1 MANTENNTDKTVE
14 KTIET
19 LPKNILIVPM
29 RGCPVFPGLFT
40 TIEVSDKQDLDI
52 IKHASKYGGFGL
64 LMLKNEEKSTNALTA
79 EDFCQIGTFVKIK
92 NQVNTIYGT
101 KSLFIETIS
110 RFKVLSMISHGGL
123 ITAQVEY
130 IEETKLSSTE
140 DKACTAALREALNK
154 RADRSMIL
162 DNLRFNASNI
172 PEAIRLADFLASCV
186 VPRNEQ
192 QALLEELDGRKRIVW
207 VLKVLADELT
217 VQKMHDEIQSIVAKK
232 IDRRQREYYL
242 REEMRIIQ
250 QQLDGL
256 SNTDDLMELTPDEL
270 IDSLKATIEGGA
282 PKKDKPKQKPR
293 LIDRLKALNLQGEA
307 YETVFSEYSKMQS
320 MDQNNPD
327 YSSTRTYLETIADLP
342 WNTFS
347 PDDFSIERAKKI
359 LEEDH
364 YGVKDVKERILE
376 FLAVRKLKND
386 TKGSI
391 ICLVGPPG
399 TGKTSI
405 GISIAKALNK
415 KYYRF
420 SVGGMRD
427 EAEIKGHRRTYIG
440 SMPGQVI
447 KGLKVTKTMNP
458 VFVIDEID
466 KMTISN
472 QGDPAAAL
480 LEVLDPEQNST
491 FRDHYLDIPFD
502 VSNVLFIV
510 TANTTDT
517 IPRPLLD
524 RMECIELN
532 GYTSEEKLHIGKKY
546 LVPKSRAKHGLK
558 SSDIKYTDK
567 ILRKIAEEYAREAG
581 VRNFEKA
588 LDKIH
593 RKVAMEIVENS
604 YKIAELKAAGATDE
618 EIAKNDELL
627 KLPIKI
633 TDEKLIKY
641 LGQPIFHEDEVIRA
655 NKPGMSVGL
664 AWTSMGGDVLAIEA
678 QHLPGKGDLKLTGQL
693 GEVMQES
700 ANIAFSYIKSISAN
714 HGIDL
719 SWFEKNSIH
728 LHVPEGATPKDGPS
742 AGITMAT
749 AIYSLITGQTMA
761 KDMAM
766 TGELSLL
773 GKVMPIGGLKE
784 KVLAARRNLVK
795 TILIPKFNKRDLD
808 KLEDNVKEGITFHL
822 VGDMEEVLKYAFPED
837 KFPYREVA
845 KVEQVSQPSPEERIA
860 AAVAKAIA
868 SVQAGV
874 NVDASVQAGVNVDAS
889 VQAGNTNAN
898 ATTTVHKAK
907 GAH

>member
-1 MANTENNTDKTVE
+1 MTNKDN
-14 KTIET
+14 TIES
-19 LPKNILIVPM
+19 LPKNILIIPM

-40 TIEVSDKQDLDI
+40 TIEVSDKQDLEI
-52 IKHASKYGGFGL
+52 VEQSKKFNGFGL
-64 LMLKNEEKSTNALTA
+64 LMLKNEEKSHKALTSD
-79 EDFCQIGTFVKIK
+79 DFYQIGTFVRVK
-92 NQVNTIYGT
+92 NQINTIYGS

-110 RFKVLSMISHGGL
+110 RFKVIAMFSHGGL

-130 IEETKLSSTE
+130 IEEDKLSNNE
-140 DKACTAALREALNK
+140 DKAFTQALREALNQ
-154 RADRSMIL
+154 RADRSLIL
-162 DNLRFNASNI
+162 ENLRFNASNI

-186 VPRNEQ
+186 VSKQNQ
-192 QALLEELDGRKRIVW
+192 QAFLEELDGRKRIIW
-207 VLKVLADELT
+207 VLKVLQDDLN
-217 VQKMHDEIQSIVAKK
+217 VQKLHEEIQTLVSKK
-232 IDRRQREYYL
+232 IDKRQREYFI
-242 REEMRIIQ
+242 REEMRILQ

-256 SNTDDLMELTPDEL
+256 AYSDEIQDLTPEDLVE
-270 IDSLKATIEGGA
+270 SLKDALTNGEKKGGQKGQ
-282 PKKDKPKQKPR
+282 KKGQPKQKPR

-327 YSSTRTYLETIADLP
+327 YSSTRTYLETVADLP
-342 WNTFS
+342 WNKFS
-347 PDDFSIERAKKI
+347 PDDFSIEHAKKI
-359 LEEDH
+359 LEEAH

-517 IPRPLLD
+517 IPRPLMD

-558 SSDIKYTDK
+558 GTDIKYTDK
-567 ILRKIAEEYAREAG
+567 ILLKIAEEYAREAG

-593 RKVAMEIVENS
+593 RKVAMEIVENG
-604 YKIAELKAAGATDE
+604 YKISDLKANGATDE
-618 EIAKNDELL
+618 DIANNKDLL
-627 KLPIKI
+627 KLPIRI

-678 QHLPGKGDLKLTGQL
+678 QHIPGKGELKLTGQL
-693 GEVMQES
+693 GDVMQES
-700 ANIAFSYIKSISAN
+700 ANIAYSYVKSISAN

-719 SWFEKNSIH
+719 SWFEKNTLH

-761 KDMAM
+761 QNMAM

-822 VGDMEEVLKYAFPED
+822 VGDMEEVLKYAFPDD
-837 KFPYREVA
+837 KFPYREITVS
-845 KVEQVSQPSPEERIA
+845 EQPVQPSAEERIA
-860 AAVAKAIA
+860 AAVAKAVASTLIDEGIA
-868 SVQAGV
+868 T
-874 NVDASVQAGVNVDAS
+874 NVKN
-889 VQAGNTNAN
+889 
-898 ATTTVHKAK
+898 
-907 GAH
+907 

>member
-1 MANTENNTDKTVE
+1 MKNSENN
-14 KTIET
+14 IEN
-19 LPKNILIVPM
+19 LPKNILIIPM
-29 RGCPVFPGLFT
+29 RGCPVFPGLYT
-40 TIEVSDKQDLDI
+40 TIEVSDKQDI
-52 IKHASKYGGFGL
+52 EIVKQSERFNGFGL
-64 LMLKNEEKSTNALTA
+64 VLLKNEDKSSKALTV
-79 EDFCQIGTFVKIK
+79 EDFYQIGTFVRVK
-92 NQVNTIYGT
+92 NQINTIYGT
-101 KSLFIETIS
+101 KSLFIETIA
-110 RFKVLSMISHGGL
+110 RFRILAMLSHGGL

-130 IEETKLSSTE
+130 IQEDELTPTE
-140 DKACTAALREALNK
+140 DKAFTAALREALNY
-154 RADRSMIL
+154 RADKSLIL
-162 DNLRFNASNI
+162 ENLRFNASNI
-172 PEAIRLADFLASCV
+172 PEAIRLADYLAGTV
-186 VPRNEQ
+186 VPRHQ
-192 QALLEELDGRKRIVW
+192 QQEFLETLSGHERIIK
-207 VLKVLADELT
+207 VLKVLEEELT
-217 VQKMHDEIQSIVAKK
+217 VQKMHDEIQALVTKK
-232 IDRRQREYYL
+232 IDARQREYFL
-242 REEMRIIQ
+242 REELRIVR
-250 QQLDGL
+250 QQLKKLG
-256 SNTDDLMELTPDEL
+256 TPDDDIMDLTEDEL
-270 IDSLKATIEGGA
+270 EDSLRDALEDGGIQEGSTTEEQSTGTSA
-282 PKKDKPKQKPR
+282 PERRPKPKAK
-293 LIDRLKALNLQGEA
+293 LIDRLKALKLEGEA
-307 YETVFSEYSKMQS
+307 YETVFNEYQKMQNMEPNNPEYSII
-320 MDQNNPD
+320 
-327 YSSTRTYLETIADLP
+327 RTYLETIADLP
-342 WNTFS
+342 WNEMS
-347 PDDFSIERAKKI
+347 PDDFSLEKARKI

-364 YGVKDVKERILE
+364 YGIKDVKERILE

-440 SMPGQVI
+440 AMPGQVI
-447 KGLKVTKTMNP
+447 KGLKVTKTKNP

-466 KMTISN
+466 KMTVSN

-480 LEVLDPEQNST
+480 LEVLDPEQNTT

-517 IPRPLLD
+517 IPRPLMD

-532 GYTSEEKLHIGKKY
+532 GYTSDEKLHIGKKY

-558 SSDIKYTDK
+558 STDVKYTDR
-567 ILRKIAEEYAREAG
+567 ILKKIAEEYAREAG

-593 RKVAMEIVENS
+593 RKVAMEIVENE
-604 YKIAELKAAGATDE
+604 YRIADLKAAGATE
-618 EIAKNDELL
+618 EDIANNKELL
-627 KLPIKI
+627 QRPVKI

-655 NKPGMSVGL
+655 TRPGMSVGL

-678 QHLPGKGDLKLTGQL
+678 QHIPGKGDLKLTGQL
-693 GEVMQES
+693 GDVMQES
-700 ANIAFSYIKSISAN
+700 ANIAFSYVKSIAAN
-714 HGIDL
+714 HGIDMK
-719 SWFEKNSIH
+719 WFDSNNIH

-749 AIYSLITGQTMA
+749 AIYSLITNQTMVQN
-761 KDMAM
+761 MAM

-808 KLEDNVKEGITFHL
+808 KLEDNVKEGIEFHL

-837 KFPYREVA
+837 KYPYREN
-845 KVEQVSQPSPEERIA
+845 VEVRDNAQPSPEERIA
-860 AAVAKAIA
+860 AAVAKAVS
-868 SVQAGV
+868 SVLE
-874 NVDASVQAGVNVDAS
+874 SS
-889 VQAGNTNAN
+889 
-898 ATTTVHKAK
+898 K
-907 GAH
+907 

>member
-1 MANTENNTDKTVE
+1 MKNTENN
-14 KTIET
+14 IEN

-29 RGCPVFPGLFT
+29 RGCPVFPGMFT
-40 TIEVSDKQDLDI
+40 TIEVTDKQDIAIVKQADRFN
-52 IKHASKYGGFGL
+52 GFGL
-64 LMLKNEEKSTNALTA
+64 LLLKNEDKSTKSLTA
-79 EDFCQIGTFVKIK
+79 EDFYQIGTFVRVK
-92 NQVNTIYGT
+92 NQINTIYGT

-110 RFKVLSMISHGGL
+110 RFKVLAMLTHGGL

-130 IEETKLSSTE
+130 IEEDKLAPAE
-140 DKACTAALREALNK
+140 DKAFTSTLRDALNL
-154 RADRSMIL
+154 RADRSIL
-162 DNLRFNASNI
+162 LENLRFNASNI
-172 PEAIRLADFLASCV
+172 SEAIRLADYLASAV
-186 VPRNEQ
+186 VPRQNQ
-192 QALLEELDGRKRIVW
+192 QEFLETLSGRERILK
-207 VLKVLADELT
+207 VLKVLEEELT
-217 VQKMHDEIQSIVAKK
+217 VQKMHDEIQGLVAKK
-232 IDRRQREYYL
+232 IDNRQREYFL

-250 QQLDGL
+250 QQLDSL
-256 SNTDDLMELTPDEL
+256 SYPDDLTDLTGEELA
-270 IDSLKATIEGGA
+270 DSLKQALSGEPA
-282 PKKDKPKQKPR
+282 KLKKEAKPKQKPR

-307 YETVFSEYSKMQS
+307 YETVFNEYGKLQNME
-320 MDQNNPD
+320 QNNPE
-327 YSSTRTYLETIADLP
+327 YSIIRTYLEMVADLP
-342 WNTFS
+342 WNNFS
-347 PDDFSIERAKKI
+347 PDDFSLERAKKI

-364 YGVKDVKERILE
+364 YGVKDVKNRILE
-376 FLAVRKLKND
+376 FLAVRKLRND

-440 SMPGQVI
+440 AMPGQII
-447 KGLKVTKTMNP
+447 KGLKVTKTKNP

-466 KMTISN
+466 KMTVSN

-480 LEVLDPEQNST
+480 LEVLDPEQNTT

-517 IPRPLLD
+517 IPRPLMD

-546 LVPKSRAKHGLK
+546 LVPKSRTKHGLK
-558 SSDIKYTDK
+558 ASDVKYSDK

-593 RKVAMEIVENS
+593 RKVAMEIVEND
-604 YKIAELKAAGATDE
+604 YKIADLKAKGATAED
-618 EIAKNDELL
+618 IANDKELL
-627 KLPIKI
+627 QLPIRI
-633 TDEKLIKY
+633 TDEKLIQY

-655 NKPGMSVGL
+655 TRPGMSVGL

-678 QHLPGKGDLKLTGQL
+678 QHIPGKGELKLTGQL
-693 GEVMQES
+693 GDVMQES

-719 SWFEKNSIH
+719 SWFDKNTIH

-761 KDMAM
+761 QDMAM

-784 KVLAARRNLVK
+784 KVLAARRNFVK

-822 VGDMEEVLKYAFPED
+822 VGDMEEVLKFAFPED
-837 KFPYREVA
+837 KFPYREVKA
-845 KVEQVSQPSPEERIA
+845 EEQPAQPSPEERIA
-860 AAVAKAIA
+860 VAVAKAIA
-868 SVQAGV
+868 SVQAGFSANAPV
-874 NVDASVQAGVNVDAS
+874 NAIASVQA
-889 VQAGNTNAN
+889 T
-898 ATTTVHKAK
+898 K
-907 GAH
+907 GDH

>member
-1 MANTENNTDKTVE
+1 MKNNENKLEN
-14 KTIET
+14 
-19 LPKNILIVPM
+19 LPKNILIIPM
-29 RGCPVFPGLFT
+29 RGCPVFPGLYT
-40 TIEVSDKQDLDI
+40 TIEVSDKQDMEI
-52 IKHASKYGGFGL
+52 VKRAEKFNGFGL
-64 LMLKNEEKSTNALTA
+64 LLLKNEEKSTKSLQV
-79 EDFCQIGTFVKIK
+79 EDFHEIGTFVRVK
-92 NQVNTIYGT
+92 NQINTIYGT
-101 KSLFIETIS
+101 KSLFIETIA
-110 RFKVLSMISHGGL
+110 RFKVVSMLSHAGL

-130 IEETKLSSTE
+130 IQEEELSPTE
-140 DKACTAALREALNK
+140 DKAFTTALREALNL
-154 RADRSMIL
+154 RADKSILL
-162 DNLRFNASNI
+162 DNIRFNASNI
-172 PEAIRLADFLASCV
+172 AEAIRLADYLASAI
-186 VPRNEQ
+186 VPRQNQ
-192 QALLEELDGRKRIVW
+192 QEFLETLSGRERIIK
-207 VLKVLADELT
+207 VLKVLQEELT
-217 VQKMHDEIQSIVAKK
+217 VQKMHDEIQALVSKK
-232 IDRRQREYYL
+232 IDARQKEFFL
-242 REEMRIIQ
+242 REELKIVR
-250 QQLDGL
+250 QQLQKLGE
-256 SNTDDLMELTPDEL
+256 SDDILDLTEDEL
-270 IDSLKATIEGGA
+270 EDSLREALGEEPLKT
-282 PKKDKPKQKPR
+282 KKPKAKAK

-307 YETVFSEYSKMQS
+307 YETVFSEYQKLQTMEQA
-320 MDQNNPD
+320 NPE
-327 YSSTRTYLETIADLP
+327 YSIIRTYLETVADLP
-342 WNTFS
+342 WNEVS
-347 PDDFSIERAKKI
+347 PDDFSLEKAKKI

-364 YGVKDVKERILE
+364 CGIKDVKERILE

-399 TGKTSI
+399 TGKTSV

-440 SMPGQVI
+440 AMPGQVI
-447 KGLKVTKTMNP
+447 KGLKITKTKNP

-466 KMTISN
+466 KMTVSN

-532 GYTSEEKLHIGKKY
+532 GYTSDEKLHIGKKY

-558 SSDIKYTDK
+558 ATDIKYTDK
-567 ILRKIAEEYAREAG
+567 ILKKIAEEYAREAG

-593 RKVAMEIVENS
+593 RKVAMEIVENE
-604 YKIAELKAAGATDE
+604 YKIADLKAGGASE
-618 EIAKNDELL
+618 EDILSNKDLL
-627 KLPIKI
+627 ALPIKI

-641 LGQPIFHEDEVIRA
+641 LGQPIFHEDEIIRA
-655 NKPGMSVGL
+655 VRPGMSVGL

-678 QHLPGKGDLKLTGQL
+678 QHIPGKGDLKLTGQL
-693 GEVMQES
+693 GDVMQES
-700 ANIAFSYIKSISAN
+700 ANIAFSYIKSIAAS
-714 HGIDL
+714 HRIDL
-719 SWFEKNSIH
+719 SWFEKNNIH

-749 AIYSLITGQTMA
+749 AIYSLITEQTMA

-808 KLEDNVKEGITFHL
+808 KLEDNVKEGLTFHL
-822 VGDMEEVLKYAFPED
+822 VGDMEEVLSYAFPND
-837 KFPYREVA
+837 KYKYKEHFVP
-845 KVEQVSQPSPEERIA
+845 EQKEQKSPEEKLAI
-860 AAVAKAIA
+860 AVA
-868 SVQAGV
+868 QAV
-874 NVDASVQAGVNVDAS
+874 
-889 VQAGNTNAN
+889 TNALQS
-898 ATTTVHKAK
+898 AK
-907 GAH
+907 RD

>member
-1 MANTENNTDKTVE
+1 MKENI
-14 KTIET
+14 IEN
-19 LPKNILIVPM
+19 LPKNILIIPM
-29 RGCPVFPGLFT
+29 RGCPVFPGMFT
-40 TIEVSDKQDLDI
+40 TIEVTDKQDLAIVKQADRFN
-52 IKHASKYGGFGL
+52 GFGL
-64 LMLKNEEKSTNALTA
+64 LLLKNEEKSNKSLTA
-79 EDFCQIGTFVKIK
+79 EDFYQIGTFVRVK
-92 NQVNTIYGT
+92 NQINTIYGT

-110 RFKVLSMISHGGL
+110 RFKVVAMLSHGGL

-130 IEETKLSSTE
+130 LEEDKLAPTE
-140 DKACTAALREALNK
+140 DKAFTSALRDALNL
-154 RADRSMIL
+154 RADRSIL
-162 DNLRFNASNI
+162 LENLRFNATNI
-172 PEAIRLADFLASCV
+172 PEAIRLADYLASAI
-186 VPRNEQ
+186 VPRANQ
-192 QALLEELDGRKRIVW
+192 QEFLETLSGRERILK
-207 VLKVLADELT
+207 VLKVLEEELT
-217 VQKMHDEIQSIVAKK
+217 VQKMHDEIQGLVAKK
-232 IDRRQREYYL
+232 IDQRQREYFL
-242 REEMRIIQ
+242 REEMRLIQ
-250 QQLDGL
+250 QQLDNL
-256 SNTDDLMELTPDEL
+256 SYPDDLADLTGEELA
-270 IDSLKATIEGGA
+270 DSLKQAMSGEPA
-282 PKKDKPKQKPR
+282 QKQKQAKPKQKAR
-293 LIDRLKALNLQGEA
+293 LIDKLKALNLQGEA
-307 YETVFSEYSKMQS
+307 YETVFNEYGKLQNME
-320 MDQNNPD
+320 QNNPE
-327 YSSTRTYLETIADLP
+327 YSILRTYLETVADLP
-342 WNTFS
+342 WNDFT
-347 PDDFSIERAKKI
+347 PDDFSLERAKKI

-376 FLAVRKLKND
+376 FLAVRKLRND

-440 SMPGQVI
+440 SMPGQII
-447 KGLKVTKTMNP
+447 KGLKVTKSKNP

-466 KMTISN
+466 KMTVSN

-480 LEVLDPEQNST
+480 LEVLDPEQNTT

-517 IPRPLLD
+517 IPRPLMD

-558 SSDIKYTDK
+558 TSDIKYTDK

-593 RKVAMEIVENS
+593 RKVAMEIVENE
-604 YKIAELKAAGATDE
+604 YKISDLKAKGATDE
-618 EIAKNDELL
+618 DIANDKELL
-627 KLPIKI
+627 QLPIRI

-641 LGQPIFHEDEVIRA
+641 LGQPIFHEDEVIKATR
-655 NKPGMSVGL
+655 PGMSVGL

-678 QHLPGKGDLKLTGQL
+678 QHIPGKGELKLTGQL

-700 ANIAFSYIKSISAN
+700 ANIAFSYIKSISAS

-719 SWFEKNSIH
+719 SWFEKNTLH

-749 AIYSLITGQTMA
+749 AIYSLITEQTMA
-761 KDMAM
+761 QNMAM

-808 KLEDNVKEGITFHL
+808 KLDDNVKEGITFHL
-822 VGDMEEVLKYAFPED
+822 VGDMEEVLKYAFPND
-837 KFPYREVA
+837 KFPYRNVKAE
-845 KVEQVSQPSPEERIA
+845 KQQEQPSPEERIA

-868 SVQAGV
+868 SVQA
-874 NVDASVQAGVNVDAS
+874 NCALPTASGAQDK
-889 VQAGNTNAN
+889 T
-898 ATTTVHKAK
+898 K
-907 GAH
+907 GEH

>member
-1 MANTENNTDKTVE
+1 MKNTENN
-14 KTIET
+14 IEN

-29 RGCPVFPGLFT
+29 RGCPVFPGMFT
-40 TIEVSDKQDLDI
+40 TIEVTDKQDIAIVKQADRFN
-52 IKHASKYGGFGL
+52 GFGL
-64 LMLKNEEKSTNALTA
+64 LLLKNEDKSTKSLTA
-79 EDFCQIGTFVKIK
+79 DDFYQIGTFVRVK
-92 NQVNTIYGT
+92 NQINTIYGT

-110 RFKVLSMISHGGL
+110 RFKVLAMLTHGGL

-130 IEETKLSSTE
+130 IEEDKLAPAE
-140 DKACTAALREALNK
+140 DKAFTSTLRDALNL
-154 RADRSMIL
+154 RADRSIL
-162 DNLRFNASNI
+162 LENLRFNASNI
-172 PEAIRLADFLASCV
+172 SEAIRLADYLASAV
-186 VPRNEQ
+186 VPRQNQ
-192 QALLEELDGRKRIVW
+192 QEFLETLSGRERILK
-207 VLKVLADELT
+207 VLKVLEEELT
-217 VQKMHDEIQSIVAKK
+217 VQKMHDEIQGLVAKK
-232 IDRRQREYYL
+232 IDNRQREYFL

-250 QQLDGL
+250 QQLDSL
-256 SNTDDLMELTPDEL
+256 SYPDDLTDLTGEELA
-270 IDSLKATIEGGA
+270 DSLKQALSGEPA
-282 PKKDKPKQKPR
+282 KQKKEAKPKQKPR

-307 YETVFSEYSKMQS
+307 YETVFNEYGKLQNME
-320 MDQNNPD
+320 QNNPE
-327 YSSTRTYLETIADLP
+327 YSIIRTYLEMVADLP
-342 WNTFS
+342 WNNFS
-347 PDDFSIERAKKI
+347 PDDFSLERAKKI

-364 YGVKDVKERILE
+364 YGVKDVKNRILE

-440 SMPGQVI
+440 AMPGQII
-447 KGLKVTKTMNP
+447 KGLKVTKTKNP

-466 KMTISN
+466 KMTVSN

-480 LEVLDPEQNST
+480 LEVLDPEQNTT

-517 IPRPLLD
+517 IPRPLMD

-546 LVPKSRAKHGLK
+546 LVPKSRTKHGLK
-558 SSDIKYTDK
+558 ASDVKYSDK

-593 RKVAMEIVENS
+593 RKVAMEIVEND
-604 YKIAELKAAGATDE
+604 YKIADLKAKGATAED
-618 EIAKNDELL
+618 IANDKELL
-627 KLPIKI
+627 QLPIRI
-633 TDEKLIKY
+633 TDEKLIQY

-655 NKPGMSVGL
+655 TRPGMSVGL

-678 QHLPGKGDLKLTGQL
+678 QHIPGKGELKLTGQL
-693 GEVMQES
+693 GDVMQES

-719 SWFEKNSIH
+719 SWFDKNTIH

-761 KDMAM
+761 QDMAM

-784 KVLAARRNLVK
+784 KVLAARRNFVK

-837 KFPYREVA
+837 KFPYREVKA
-845 KVEQVSQPSPEERIA
+845 EEQPAQPSPEERIA

-868 SVQAGV
+868 SVQA
-874 NVDASVQAGVNVDAS
+874 
-889 VQAGNTNAN
+889 T
-898 ATTTVHKAK
+898 K
-907 GAH
+907 GDH

>member
-1 MANTENNTDKTVE
+1 MTNKENITEN
-14 KTIET
+14 
-19 LPKNILIVPM
+19 LPKNILIIPM

-40 TIEVSDKQDLDI
+40 TIEVSDKQDLEI
-52 IKHASKYGGFGL
+52 VEQSKKFNGFGL
-64 LMLKNEEKSTNALTA
+64 LLLKNEEKSNKSLTA
-79 EDFCQIGTFVKIK
+79 DDFYQIGTFVRVK
-92 NQVNTIYGT
+92 NQINTIYGS

-110 RFKVLSMISHGGL
+110 RFRVIEMFSHAGL

-130 IEETKLSSTE
+130 IEEDKLSANE
-140 DKACTAALREALNK
+140 EKAFTQALREALNQ
-154 RADRSMIL
+154 RADRSLIL
-162 DNLRFNASNI
+162 ENLRFNASNI
-172 PEAIRLADFLASCV
+172 SEAIRLADFLASCV
-186 VPRNEQ
+186 VSKRSQ
-192 QALLEELDGRKRIVW
+192 QAFLEELDGRKRIIW
-207 VLKVLADELT
+207 VLKVLQDELN
-217 VQKMHDEIQSIVAKK
+217 VQKMHEEIQSLVSKK
-232 IDRRQREYYL
+232 IDKRQREYFL
-242 REEMRIIQ
+242 REEMRILQ

-256 SNTDDLMELTPDEL
+256 SYSDDLQELTPEDL
-270 IDSLKATIEGGA
+270 VNSLKDALTGEE
-282 PKKDKPKQKPR
+282 KKGKKGQNKGQPKQKPR

-307 YETVFSEYSKMQS
+307 YETVFSEYNKMQS

-342 WNTFS
+342 WNKFS

-376 FLAVRKLKND
+376 FLAVKKLKND

-517 IPRPLLD
+517 IPRPLMD

-558 SSDIKYTDK
+558 STDIKYTDK
-567 ILRKIAEEYAREAG
+567 ILLKIAEEYAREAG

-593 RKVAMEIVENS
+593 RKVAMEIVENG
-604 YKIAELKAAGATDE
+604 YKIADLKANGATDE
-618 EIAKNDELL
+618 DIANNKDLL
-627 KLPIKI
+627 KLPIRI

-678 QHLPGKGDLKLTGQL
+678 QHIPGKGDLKLTGQL
-693 GEVMQES
+693 GDVMQES

-719 SWFEKNSIH
+719 SWYDKNTIH

-761 KDMAM
+761 QDMAM

-837 KFPYREVA
+837 KFPYREIPVS
-845 KVEQVSQPSPEERIA
+845 EQPVQVSPEERIA
-860 AAVAKAIA
+860 AAVAKAVA
-868 SVQAGV
+868 STLT
-874 NVDASVQAGVNVDAS
+874 
-889 VQAGNTNAN
+889 NT
-898 ATTTVHKAK
+898 HISEKS
-907 GAH
+907 